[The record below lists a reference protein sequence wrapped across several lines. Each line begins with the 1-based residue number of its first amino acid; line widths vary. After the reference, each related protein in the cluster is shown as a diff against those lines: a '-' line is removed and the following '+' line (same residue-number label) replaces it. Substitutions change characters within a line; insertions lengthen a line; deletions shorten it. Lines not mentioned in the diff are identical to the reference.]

1 MFIAVALLVAGLF
14 IAFLLHHFI
23 QRQVDE
29 RLDSQILF
37 LASMLRADNST
48 LSLSGSADG
57 PPFDRP
63 ARGWY
68 WQVTGPDNTLRAR
81 ALGDKAL
88 DLSSASLH
96 PPPRPP
102 RPRRVGERAG
112 DRPLPTRPPP
122 QIWAFSGPG
131 SQRRHA
137 ARRRRRR
144 GCRGGF

>member
-57 PPFDRP
+57 PPAPRTPPSVFVAAEDKGLSAKTP
-63 ARGWY
+63 IPGS
-68 WQVTGPDNTLRAR
+68 PSI
-81 ALGDKAL
+81 LGDSHAEWG
-88 DLSSASLH
+88 SPQTNA
-96 PPPRPP
+96 PRQS
-102 RPRRVGERAG
+102 G
-112 DRPLPTRPPP
+112 D
-122 QIWAFSGPG
+122 I
-131 SQRRHA
+131 
-137 ARRRRRR
+137 
-144 GCRGGF
+144 